1 MAEKQSEAG
10 TKLDFNLHGVI
21 GYTITAFPSSW
32 PSWIS
37 DSISNLHG
45 VIGYRITAFPSSW
58 PSWISGAPF
67 PTIIPSE
74 NSITDRFPPATP
86 VDQHQFKLT
95 DSTAPMDPAASHPS
109 SGLPAGL
116 PAQGLNS
123 QALNSS
129 IGDQTLTSLTTTGL
143 NNTPLSS
150 TINNNHHTT
159 SANNPAPP
167 NHLPTTGN
175 QAAPKR
181 SLVFDDD
188 DGDNVDGLRGMMDEH
203 TENNYPEPT
212 GTLKF
217 TDDAMAQYATM
228 DLESLRAA
236 ANHYAVR
243 RRMSQ
248 DMKDELDELYY
259 DFECSVVRLAIQN
272 RIRPHLFSHYLGHS
286 HRINGASSWNN
297 FQKYDPEARKIYD
310 ALDCDEARIQVGAL
324 WDTKSDDE
332 KKQYRDPT
340 FLNTLRPME
349 RDDVLDSLPNPQ
361 SNGPVQA
368 SRITY
373 EKTAKMVADWVHKVK
388 IDMASMAFYHQ
399 VEGYFVLASLHPKG
413 PLYKKGG
420 SSFGNRYL
428 RMIGEQNGSDASAEF
443 RIWVA
448 AQSIQIN
455 NGCQPTEIKRQRTKS
470 VGDVTDQFLAN
481 RVSDNVQ
488 EIRVKLRELIREG
501 SGGKYSCPWP
511 GKDCKNKL
519 KQMKLSLEIDD
530 NNWNL
535 IPSDMMVPPEKF
547 VHGIDRTILACLEHP
562 HRLGLRQGLA
572 DLIPPLNRIG
582 SGLNKIHIT
591 YHPDWEA
598 PPSVIKNPDN
608 RPHSSKRKCP
618 SFSNQ
623 TDEEGQREGAANGS
637 LAANSNPSAA
647 NGDAS
652 ATSSSTSAA
661 NGSTL
666 AANSSTSAANGDAS
680 AANGDASAANGN
692 DGNASAA
699 NGSASAANSDA
710 SVANSNS
717 SSSTRP
723 RKRPRPIRT
732 GRNLKSL
739 DATHAENN
747 NTNASAA
754 GVGGTTSSRNE
765 TGSLPV
771 PVLAPLLEALG
782 GDMAYF

>member
-1 MAEKQSEAG
+1 M
-10 TKLDFNLHGVI
+10 TL
-21 GYTITAFPSSW
+21 
-32 PSWIS
+32 
-37 DSISNLHG
+37 
-45 VIGYRITAFPSSW
+45 
-58 PSWISGAPF
+58 PF
-67 PTIIPSE
+67 QPH
-74 NSITDRFPPATP
+74 TDHHLSYFHRATP
-86 VDQHQFKLT
+86 VDQYQFKLT

-143 NNTPLSS
+143 NNTSLSS
-150 TINNNHHTT
+150 TIDNNHHTT
-159 SANNPAPP
+159 SANNPAPL

-175 QAAPKR
+175 QAPKR

-188 DGDNVDGLRGMMDEH
+188 DGDDVDGLRGMMDEH

-212 GTLKF
+212 GALKF

-259 DFECSVVRLAIQN
+259 DFECSVVRLAIRN

-324 WDTKSDDE
+324 GDTKSDDE

-448 AQSIQIN
+448 AQLIQIN

-481 RVSDNVQ
+481 RVSDNVH

-530 NNWNL
+530 NHWNL
-535 IPSDMMVPPEKF
+535 IPSDMMVPPE
-547 VHGIDRTILACLEHP
+547 
-562 HRLGLRQGLA
+562 
-572 DLIPPLNRIG
+572 N
-582 SGLNKIHIT
+582 
-591 YHPDWEA
+591 
-598 PPSVIKNPDN
+598 VIKNPDN
-608 RPHSSKRKCP
+608 RPHSSKRKRP

-637 LAANSNPSAA
+637 SSAANSNPSAA

-661 NGSTL
+661 NGSTSAANGSTSAANSSTSAANSSTS

-680 AANGDASAANGN
+680 AANGNASAANGNASAANGNASAANGNASAANGN

-699 NGSASAANSDA
+699 NGSASAANSNA
-710 SVANSNS
+710 SVANGNS

-723 RKRPRPIRT
+723 EKGHVP
-732 GRNLKSL
+732 SVL
-739 DATHAENN
+739 DVT
-747 NTNASAA
+747 
-754 GVGGTTSSRNE
+754 
-765 TGSLPV
+765 
-771 PVLAPLLEALG
+771 
-782 GDMAYF
+782 

>member
-1 MAEKQSEAG
+1 M
-10 TKLDFNLHGVI
+10 T
-21 GYTITAFPSSW
+21 
-32 PSWIS
+32 
-37 DSISNLHG
+37 
-45 VIGYRITAFPSSW
+45 
-58 PSWISGAPF
+58 
-67 PTIIPSE
+67 
-74 NSITDRFPPATP
+74 ATP
-86 VDQHQFKLT
+86 VDQYQFKLT

-143 NNTPLSS
+143 NNTSFMPRWISRASGPLR
-150 TINNNHHTT
+150 IIM
-159 SANNPAPP
+159 
-167 NHLPTTGN
+167 L
-175 QAAPKR
+175 
-181 SLVFDDD
+181 FDD
-188 DGDNVDGLRGMMDEH
+188 
-203 TENNYPEPT
+203 
-212 GTLKF
+212 
-217 TDDAMAQYATM
+217 
-228 DLESLRAA
+228 
-236 ANHYAVR
+236 
-243 RRMSQ
+243 

-259 DFECSVVRLAIQN
+259 DFECSVVRLAIRN

-413 PLYKKGG
+413 PSTKKEV
-420 SSFGNRYL
+420 SFGNRYL

-470 VGDVTDQFLAN
+470 VGDVTDQFLA
-481 RVSDNVQ
+481 
-488 EIRVKLRELIREG
+488 REG

-530 NNWNL
+530 NHWNL

-547 VHGIDRTILACLEHP
+547 VHGIDRTILACL
-562 HRLGLRQGLA
+562 
-572 DLIPPLNRIG
+572 
-582 SGLNKIHIT
+582 GLNKIHIT

-608 RPHSSKRKCP
+608 RPHSSKRKRP
-618 SFSNQ
+618 RR
-623 TDEEGQREGAANGS
+623 TKRGGRNGS
-637 LAANSNPSAA
+637 SSAANSNPSAA

-661 NGSTL
+661 NGSTSAANSSTSAANSSTSAANSSTS

-692 DGNASAA
+692 ASAANGNASAANGNASAANGNDGNASAANGNDGNASAA
-699 NGSASAANSDA
+699 NGSASATVMLPSPTFNS
-710 SVANSNS
+710 
-717 SSSTRP
+717 P

-754 GVGGTTSSRNE
+754 GVGE
-765 TGSLPV
+765 
-771 PVLAPLLEALG
+771 PLLQE
-782 GDMAYF
+782 

>member
-10 TKLDFNLHGVI
+10 TKLDFDLHGVI

-86 VDQHQFKLT
+86 VDQYQFKLT

-143 NNTPLSS
+143 NNTSF
-150 TINNNHHTT
+150 
-159 SANNPAPP
+159 
-167 NHLPTTGN
+167 
-175 QAAPKR
+175 PKR

-188 DGDNVDGLRGMMDEH
+188 DGDDVDGLRGMMDEH

-212 GTLKF
+212 GALKF

-259 DFECSVVRLAIQN
+259 DFECSVVRLAIRN

-388 IDMASMAFYHQ
+388 IDVSRVLVIQPGPSITLTAHSRIGC
-399 VEGYFVLASLHPKG
+399 VDGIDGILPSSRGVLLLASCIQRG
-413 PLYKKGG
+413 PLQKKEVPPLATV
-420 SSFGNRYL
+420 L

-455 NGCQPTEIKRQRTKS
+455 NGCQQRKS
-470 VGDVTDQFLAN
+470 NDSAPN

-519 KQMKLSLEIDD
+519 KQNEALFGIDD

-562 HRLGLRQGLA
+562 HRLGLRQGFS
-572 DLIPPLNRIG
+572 DLIPPL
-582 SGLNKIHIT
+582 T
-591 YHPDWEA
+591 
-598 PPSVIKNPDN
+598 
-608 RPHSSKRKCP
+608 
-618 SFSNQ
+618 
-623 TDEEGQREGAANGS
+623 
-637 LAANSNPSAA
+637 
-647 NGDAS
+647 AS
-652 ATSSSTSAA
+652 ARVARTKLVPGLDFGLAGAKSSTC
-661 NGSTL
+661 
-666 AANSSTSAANGDAS
+666 
-680 AANGDASAANGN
+680 
-692 DGNASAA
+692 
-699 NGSASAANSDA
+699 
-710 SVANSNS
+710 
-717 SSSTRP
+717 
-723 RKRPRPIRT
+723 
-732 GRNLKSL
+732 
-739 DATHAENN
+739 
-747 NTNASAA
+747 
-754 GVGGTTSSRNE
+754 
-765 TGSLPV
+765 
-771 PVLAPLLEALG
+771 
-782 GDMAYF
+782 

>member
-10 TKLDFNLHGVI
+10 TKLDFDLHGVI

-150 TINNNHHTT
+150 TIDNNHHTT

-175 QAAPKR
+175 QAPKR

-188 DGDNVDGLRGMMDEH
+188 DGDDVDGLRGMMDEH

-212 GTLKF
+212 GALKF

-259 DFECSVVRLAIQN
+259 DFECSVVRLAIRN

-399 VEGYFVLASLHPKG
+399 VGVLCAGLFASKG

-547 VHGIDRTILACLEHP
+547 VHGIDRTILACL
-562 HRLGLRQGLA
+562 
-572 DLIPPLNRIG
+572 
-582 SGLNKIHIT
+582 GLNKIHIT

-623 TDEEGQREGAANGS
+623 TDEERTKRGGRQR
-637 LAANSNPSAA
+637 
-647 NGDAS
+647 
-652 ATSSSTSAA
+652 STSAA

-771 PVLAPLLEALG
+771 PVLDPLLEALG

>member
-1 MAEKQSEAG
+1 M
-10 TKLDFNLHGVI
+10 TL
-21 GYTITAFPSSW
+21 
-32 PSWIS
+32 
-37 DSISNLHG
+37 
-45 VIGYRITAFPSSW
+45 
-58 PSWISGAPF
+58 PF
-67 PTIIPSE
+67 QPH
-74 NSITDRFPPATP
+74 TDHHLSYFHRATP
-86 VDQHQFKLT
+86 VDQYQFKLT

-143 NNTPLSS
+143 NNTSLSS
-150 TINNNHHTT
+150 TIDNNHHTT
-159 SANNPAPP
+159 SANNPAPL

-175 QAAPKR
+175 QAPKR

-188 DGDNVDGLRGMMDEH
+188 DGDDVDGLRGMMDEH

-212 GTLKF
+212 GALKF

-259 DFECSVVRLAIQN
+259 DFECSVVRLAIRN

-399 VEGYFVLASLHPKG
+399 VEG
-413 PLYKKGG
+413 
-420 SSFGNRYL
+420 
-428 RMIGEQNGSDASAEF
+428 MIGEQNGSDASAEF

-481 RVSDNVQ
+481 RVSDNVH

-530 NNWNL
+530 NHWNL
-535 IPSDMMVPPEKF
+535 IPSDMMVPPENA
-547 VHGIDRTILACLEHP
+547 T
-562 HRLGLRQGLA
+562 
-572 DLIPPLNRIG
+572 
-582 SGLNKIHIT
+582 
-591 YHPDWEA
+591 
-598 PPSVIKNPDN
+598 SVIKNPDN
-608 RPHSSKRKCP
+608 RPHSSKRNAPVFPIKRTRKDKERGP
-618 SFSNQ
+618 PTVVARPPTATLPPPTYF
-623 TDEEGQREGAANGS
+623 AAN
-637 LAANSNPSAA
+637 
-647 NGDAS
+647 
-652 ATSSSTSAA
+652 SSTSAA
-661 NGSTL
+661 NSSTSAANSSTS

-680 AANGDASAANGN
+680 AANGNALAANGNASAANGNASAANGN
-692 DGNASAA
+692 DSNASAA
-699 NGSASAANSDA
+699 NGSASAANSM
-710 SVANSNS
+710 
-717 SSSTRP
+717 
-723 RKRPRPIRT
+723 
-732 GRNLKSL
+732 
-739 DATHAENN
+739 
-747 NTNASAA
+747 
-754 GVGGTTSSRNE
+754 
-765 TGSLPV
+765 LPSPTV
-771 PVLAPLLEALG
+771 IHPVQLAPEKGHVPSVL
-782 GDMAYF
+782 DVT

>member
-10 TKLDFNLHGVI
+10 TKLDFDLHGVI

-86 VDQHQFKLT
+86 VDQYQFKLT

-143 NNTPLSS
+143 NNTSF
-150 TINNNHHTT
+150 
-159 SANNPAPP
+159 
-167 NHLPTTGN
+167 
-175 QAAPKR
+175 PKR

-188 DGDNVDGLRGMMDEH
+188 DGDDVDGLRGMMDEH

-212 GTLKF
+212 GALKF

-259 DFECSVVRLAIQN
+259 DFECSVVRLAIRN

-481 RVSDNVQ
+481 RVSDNVH

-530 NNWNL
+530 NHWNL

-547 VHGIDRTILACLEHP
+547 VHGIDRTILACL
-562 HRLGLRQGLA
+562 
-572 DLIPPLNRIG
+572 
-582 SGLNKIHIT
+582 GLNKIHIT

-608 RPHSSKRKCP
+608 RPHSSKRKRP

-637 LAANSNPSAA
+637 SSAANSNPSAA

-661 NGSTL
+661 NGSTSAANSSTSAANSSTSAANSSTS

-680 AANGDASAANGN
+680 AANGNASAANGNASAANGNASAANGNDGNASAANGN

-699 NGSASAANSDA
+699 NGSASAANSNA
-710 SVANSNS
+710 SVANGNS

-771 PVLAPLLEALG
+771 PVLDPLLEALG

>member
-10 TKLDFNLHGVI
+10 TKLDFDLHGVI

-32 PSWIS
+32 PSWIL

-86 VDQHQFKLT
+86 VDQYQFKLT

-143 NNTPLSS
+143 NNTSLSS
-150 TINNNHHTT
+150 TIDNNHHTT

-175 QAAPKR
+175 QAPKR

-188 DGDNVDGLRGMMDEH
+188 DGDDVDGLRGMMDEH

-212 GTLKF
+212 GALKF

-259 DFECSVVRLAIQN
+259 DFECSVVRLAIRN

-481 RVSDNVQ
+481 RVSDNVH
-488 EIRVKLRELIREG
+488 EIRVKLRELIRERG
-501 SGGKYSCPWP
+501 QWR
-511 GKDCKNKL
+511 
-519 KQMKLSLEIDD
+519 QVFLSVARERLQEQIKTNEALFGNRRQPLELD
-530 NNWNL
+530 
-535 IPSDMMVPPEKF
+535 PER
-547 VHGIDRTILACLEHP
+547 HGT
-562 HRLGLRQGLA
+562 
-572 DLIPPLNRIG
+572 
-582 SGLNKIHIT
+582 
-591 YHPDWEA
+591 
-598 PPSVIKNPDN
+598 
-608 RPHSSKRKCP
+608 
-618 SFSNQ
+618 
-623 TDEEGQREGAANGS
+623 
-637 LAANSNPSAA
+637 SAA
-647 NGDAS
+647 NG
-652 ATSSSTSAA
+652 STSAA
-661 NGSTL
+661 NGSTSAANSSTSAANSSTSAANSSTS

-680 AANGDASAANGN
+680 AANGNASAANGNASAANGNASAANGN

-699 NGSASAANSDA
+699 NGSASAANSNA
-710 SVANSNS
+710 SVANGNS

-771 PVLAPLLEALG
+771 PVLDPLLEALG